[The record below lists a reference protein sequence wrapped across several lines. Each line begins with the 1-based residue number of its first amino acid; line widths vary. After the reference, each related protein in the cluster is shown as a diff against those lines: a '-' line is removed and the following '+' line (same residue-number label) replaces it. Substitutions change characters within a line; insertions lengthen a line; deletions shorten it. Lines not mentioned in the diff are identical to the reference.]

1 MQQAQPSQKLT
12 DFNNDLKALCAKY
25 QYELVAKMTYAE
37 EGAFPRIFALD
48 VSPKIPVQP
57 QQQTA
62 PDPTNPNPEAPKEE
76 APTPA
81 VDNAPTS

>member
-1 MQQAQPSQKLT
+1 MNPAQPSQKLT

-25 QYELVAKMTYAE
+25 QYELAAKMQYTE

-48 VSPKIPVQP
+48 VSPKIPAQP
-57 QQQTA
+57 QEQTA
-62 PDPTNPNPEAPKEE
+62 PDPTNPNPEQPKEP
-76 APTPA
+76 APETP